1 MNLSDIC
8 SKDDFYTIKLFL
20 AQWDTNFYE
29 DISLIDHFKYK
40 GCRINKTLYK
50 AIVKRFEPLLPTKR
64 VLDTPTKQN
73 TFKLYIDYPYKH
85 DELHQHFAY
94 YYQPLYKSILKRP
107 NSIYTSEIK
116 FKALS
121 DVDQF
126 KCALEEIYTVAT
138 ERLIIPYGYSPF
150 AAKSIALKRLCIG
163 LSKGYF
169 CIYLLENFYDLLYS
183 DDSHFEKRLK
193 ELGEYEIQ
201 N

>member
-8 SKDDFYTIKLFL
+8 SKNDLYTIKLFL

-29 DISLIDHFKYK
+29 DISLIDYFKYK
-40 GCRINKTLYK
+40 DCRINKPLYK

-64 VLDTPTKQN
+64 VLDKVSKQN
-73 TFKLYIDYPYKH
+73 VFKLNRTHLYLH

-94 YYQPLYKSILKRP
+94 YSEPLYKSILKRP
-107 NSIYTSEIK
+107 NGIYTSESK

-126 KCALEEIYTVAT
+126 RCALEEVYTVAT
-138 ERLIIPYGYSPF
+138 ERFIIPYGYSILE
-150 AAKSIALKRLCIG
+150 AKQKALKKLCIG

-193 ELGEYEIQ
+193 ELGEYEV
-201 N
+201 